1 MSETDR
7 LEELESRM
15 AFMEKTLED
24 LNAVVTRQSRELE
37 ELRTAIRHLSG
48 RLRECTVSNV
58 ALPSEETPPPHY

>member
-1 MSETDR
+1 
-7 LEELESRM
+7 M

-37 ELRTAIRHLSG
+37 ELRTAVRHLSG

>member
-1 MSETDR
+1 
-7 LEELESRM
+7 M

-24 LNAVVTRQSRELE
+24 LNAVVTRQSQELE